1 MNLYDSLIAKGLSP
15 ADAASIASEHGEPT
29 VNTDALS
36 KSLDGL
42 RDTFAKG
49 GNGAEA
55 DYIADLEGQVLEAG
69 EIVKAISDGA
79 DAMLA
84 EHRAQNDALSKA
96 ILAIGEELQGLRADH
111 NHLAK
116 SLTANGE
123 VIAKSMGVATAKLRE
138 PIVKSV
144 TAETVRSPVEGGQ
157 PEGSRSDAI
166 NKALTIMQSPDADSQ
181 TVERMAKAVSLLE
194 AHAPIAQVVADYG
207 IN

>member
-29 VNTDALS
+29 VDADALS

-49 GNGAEA
+49 GDAQA

-157 PEGSRSDAI
+157 PEGSRSDVI

>member
-29 VNTDALS
+29 VDADALS

-49 GNGAEA
+49 GDAQA

-111 NHLAK
+111 SHLAK

>member
-29 VNTDALS
+29 VHADALS

-49 GNGAEA
+49 GDAQA

>member
-29 VNTDALS
+29 VDADALS

-49 GNGAEA
+49 GDAQA

-96 ILAIGEELQGLRADH
+96 ILAIGEELQGLRADQ

-123 VIAKSMGVATAKLRE
+123 VIAKSMGVATAKLAE

-157 PEGSRSDAI
+157 PEGSRSDVI